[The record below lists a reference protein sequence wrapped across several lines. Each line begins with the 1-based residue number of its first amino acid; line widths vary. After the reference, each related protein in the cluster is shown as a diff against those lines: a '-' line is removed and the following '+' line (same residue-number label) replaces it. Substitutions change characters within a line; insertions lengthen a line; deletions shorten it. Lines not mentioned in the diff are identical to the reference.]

1 LFLNQRGENIGSFSD
16 QALKSFAVALGLD
29 ETAFNECFDAHNYRG
44 AVLADQFDGQ
54 QQGVQSTP
62 TIIIDGQVIRG
73 VVPFAELQARIETA
87 LQQ

>member
-1 LFLNQRGENIGSFSD
+1 MNQSGENIGSFSD

-29 ETAFNECFDAHNYRG
+29 EAAFNECLDAHNYRG
-44 AVLADQFDGQ
+44 AVLADQYEGQ

-62 TIIIDGQVIRG
+62 TLIVNGQIIRG
-73 VVPFAELQARIETA
+73 VVPFAELQARIEAA